1 MTVWM
6 KCWQIAG
13 LLSIPWGKTLHWNCY
28 TGWELLMT
36 ERENA
41 KPSRSF
47 SAKGIVKKQSFRSIT
62 KSGQS
67 FGMQAGLG
75 TPGCR
80 GPIGWRDSLIF
91 LRSWISLHLPDFFG
105 TTKIGVFQGLLEGSI
120 WPASNCCLTKRQV
133 CSSHSPLSG
142 HWSTRTRR
150 IGEPG
155 KW

>member
-1 MTVWM
+1 MT
-6 KCWQIAG
+6 G
-13 LLSIPWGKTLHWNCY
+13 
-28 TGWELLMT
+28 
-36 ERENA
+36 RENA
-41 KPSRSF
+41 KHSVSF
-47 SAKGIVKKQSFRSIT
+47 SAKGIVKKQSFRSIS

-105 TTKIGVFQGLLEGSI
+105 TTETGIFQGLIEGSI

-142 HWSTRTRR
+142 HWSTHTGVLESQVNGRGVMRAVATREKAAEKFASPTDW
-150 IGEPG
+150 GDHSP
-155 KW
+155 KY